1 VIDLDTASPGPRV
14 WDLAYAAY
22 RFVPLTDPA
31 NPDAPY
37 PGRDRQARRLARM
50 CEAYGTPWIRPAD
63 VVDAA
68 ITRLGELVAFIVDAA
83 AAGDLAQQLVQDRG
97 DTVIYQHDI
106 AYLQQSRDALAQRT

>member
-1 VIDLDTASPGPRV
+1 V

-37 PGRDRQARRLARM
+37 PGRDRQARRLVRL
-50 CEAYGTPWIRPAD
+50 CQAYGAPSIRPAE

-68 ITRLGELVAFIVDAA
+68 VARLEELVAFIVDAA
-83 AAGDLAQQLVQDRG
+83 EAGDPAQQLVSDRG
-97 DTVIYQHDI
+97 DPVIYRRDL
-106 AYLQQSRDALAQRT
+106 AYLRHHRHVLAHLA